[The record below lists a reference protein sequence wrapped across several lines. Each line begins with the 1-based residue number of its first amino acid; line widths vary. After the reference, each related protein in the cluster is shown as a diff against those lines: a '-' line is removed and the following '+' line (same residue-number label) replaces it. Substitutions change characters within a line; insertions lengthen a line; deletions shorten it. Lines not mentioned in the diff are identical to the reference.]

1 MNIEEK
7 LIDSAMKINLEIV
20 SFQQELYELNKQ
32 NLRDE
37 ELFEITED
45 INFIVGTLVVHHS
58 AIGNMLSNIA
68 HNKNYIE
75 ENKDFIVNFLTH
87 LEEYF
92 LTHNVG
98 IR

>member
-7 LIDSAMKINLEIV
+7 LVDSAMKINLEIV
-20 SFQQELYELNKQ
+20 NFQEELYELNQQ
-32 NLRDE
+32 NLKDE

-45 INFIVGTLVVHHS
+45 INFIVGTLVLHYS
-58 AIGNMLSNIA
+58 AIGDILSNIA
-68 HNKNYIE
+68 NNNNYIE
-75 ENKDFIVNFLTH
+75 ENKDFIVNFLTR

-98 IR
+98 TR